1 MSGQAHQGV
10 EMRMKSL
17 GMVTAFLI
25 LLLSVSCADKKVVP
39 TGRFPEE
46 NIQVPVEG
54 GNLHGTIMLPP
65 ESDGGR
71 TLVII
76 VAGSGPTDRNGNTVG
91 AAENNSLKMVAESLA
106 ENGIAT
112 FRYDKRGIGASGSLV
127 RKEADLIF
135 SDYSDD
141 IVSVAGHLMAM
152 DNRFDRLVLLGH
164 SEGALLAT
172 VAANDVEGLDGLI
185 SVAGMG
191 HSAYDTLKRQLE
203 AQGGDIYERSLPILD
218 SLRDGVLVPAL
229 PADLFMLFRPSV
241 QPYLLSWFSYDPVE
255 VIAEVT
261 VPTLIVQ
268 GDNDIQ
274 VTVEDARLLHQA
286 RPDAQLE
293 IIPEMNHILK
303 TAPRDREGNLQT
315 YSDPALKINEAF
327 VKVIIDF
334 ILGL

>member
-1 MSGQAHQGV
+1 MK
-10 EMRMKSL
+10 MKSL

-25 LLLSVSCADKKVVP
+25 VLLSVSCGEKQVVP

-54 GNLHGTIMLPP
+54 GNLHGTIMLP
-65 ESDGGR
+65 ESGEQL
-71 TLVII
+71 TLAVI

-91 AAENNSLKMVAESLA
+91 AAENNSLKMVAEALA
-106 ENGIAT
+106 ENGIAS
-112 FRYDKRGIGASGSLV
+112 FRYDKRGIAASGALV
-127 RKEADLIF
+127 EKEADLIF

-141 IVSVAGHLMAM
+141 IVTIASHLMET
-152 DNRFDRLVLLGH
+152 DDRFSRLVLIGH
-164 SEGALLAT
+164 SEGALLTA
-172 VAANDVEGLDGLI
+172 VAANGIEGLDGLI

-218 SLRDGVLVPAL
+218 SLKQGILVPEL
-229 PADLFMLFRPSV
+229 PADLFMIFRPSV
-241 QPYLLSWFSYDPVE
+241 QPYLLSWFRYDPVQ
-255 VIAEVT
+255 VMAAVK

-274 VTVEDARLLHQA
+274 VTVEDANLLHQA
-286 RPDAQLE
+286 KPDAKLE

-315 YSDPALKINEAF
+315 YSDPVLKINEDF

-334 ILGL
+334 IRGL

>member
-1 MSGQAHQGV
+1 MK
-10 EMRMKSL
+10 MKSL

-25 LLLSVSCADKKVVP
+25 LLLSVSCGEKQVVP

-54 GNLHGTIMLPP
+54 GNLHGTIMLP
-65 ESDGGR
+65 EKGENL
-71 TLVII
+71 TLAII
-76 VAGSGPTDRNGNTVG
+76 VAGSGPTDRNGNSVG
-91 AAENNSLKMVAESLA
+91 APENNSLKMVAEALA
-106 ENGIAT
+106 ENGIAS
-112 FRYDKRGIGASGSLV
+112 FRYDKRGIAASSSLV
-127 RKEADLIF
+127 EKEADLIF

-141 IVSVAGHLMAM
+141 IVTISNHLMET
-152 DNRFDRLVLLGH
+152 DDRFSRLVLIGH
-164 SEGALLAT
+164 SEGALLAA
-172 VAANDVEGLDGLI
+172 VAANEIDDLDGLI

-218 SLRDGVLVPAL
+218 SLKEGILVPQL

-241 QPYLLSWFSYDPVE
+241 QPYLLSWFSYDPVQ
-255 VIAEVT
+255 VMAGVT

-274 VTVEDARLLHQA
+274 VTVEDANLLHQA
-286 RPDAQLE
+286 KPDAKLE

-315 YSDPALKINEAF
+315 YSDPVLKINEDF

-334 ILGL
+334 IRGL